1 MTPSKQTNHEMYPL
15 VELYLASEQTQK
27 AFCAEH
33 GLPVTKL
40 NYWLAKYRKQNSS
53 GAFLEITPQRTPA
66 EQPLLEV
73 VYPHGV
79 RLRLFAPLAPAALER
94 LLGLQGT

>member
-15 VELYLASEQTQK
+15 VERYLASQQTQK

-33 GLPVTKL
+33 GLSVTKL
-40 NYWLAKYRKQNSS
+40 NYWRAKYRRQNND
-53 GAFLEITPQRTPA
+53 GAFLEITPGTTPT
-66 EQPLLEV
+66 EQPLLEI

-79 RLRLFAPLAPAALER
+79 RLRLFAPLAPASLER
-94 LLGLQGT
+94 LIGLPRP